1 MTTST
6 PSTPVST
13 GAIVSTWVV
22 GDFCKVFDTY
32 QLLEHRPCGNEC
44 VSKSNM
50 TVSDVDRNLIRQE
63 RQTLALSP
71 SLQIASQSNLDCSE
85 AHGLVNSI

>member
-1 MTTST
+1 
-6 PSTPVST
+6 
-13 GAIVSTWVV
+13 
-22 GDFCKVFDTY
+22 
-32 QLLEHRPCGNEC
+32 
-44 VSKSNM
+44 M